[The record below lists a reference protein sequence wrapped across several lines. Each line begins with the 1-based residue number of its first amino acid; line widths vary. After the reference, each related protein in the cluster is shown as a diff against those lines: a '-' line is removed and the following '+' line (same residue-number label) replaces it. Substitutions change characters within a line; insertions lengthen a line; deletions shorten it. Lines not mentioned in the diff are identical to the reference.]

1 MSNKIYVSHWISRR
15 YLFCCADFYTSVT
28 IPIQFF
34 FFRFL
39 IKTSVEFTFVVH
51 FTCLPKTRRVAR
63 EEVEF
68 TLFAAVHLY
77 IPSMSF
83 VVFSNCRNGPSSKYS
98 STAFGGRSP
107 LLNFQTTVGLGT
119 PLALQVK
126 FVVSPSGTVWLLGDT

>member
-1 MSNKIYVSHWISRR
+1 M
-15 YLFCCADFYTSVT
+15 FCCADFYTSVT
-28 IPIQFF
+28 IFFSVSIYRCGNSHTVF

-39 IKTSVEFTFVVH
+39 IKTSVEFSFVVH
-51 FTCLPKTRRVAR
+51 FTCLPKTRRVAP

-98 STAFGGRSP
+98 STAFGRRSP